1 MVQSVTEI
9 YQHTI
14 RPLPAPR
21 RFELAT
27 MILSEIS
34 PQSVADAPYDWEEE
48 DEETEQAAWRALSL
62 QSLAR
67 AYEGEEDSAMGLA
80 EESGQGIETKGRRET

>member
-34 PQSVADAPYDWEEE
+34 PQSVADAPYDWEE
-48 DEETEQAAWRALSL
+48 DEETEQTMWRALSL

-80 EESGQGIETKGRRET
+80 EESDQGIETEGRRET